1 MSEKVKVSTR
11 HALRVLRPGP
21 FRRYIIGSSIS
32 DTGTWMQ
39 VMAQGYVMSTL
50 TNKAIMLGMANLAAG
65 LPMLLLTMAGGSAA
79 DRFDKR
85 KILLATQYVQIAL
98 AISMGLLIMTGNIDR
113 SHAERSIIV
122 ILAFAVVLGIS
133 NSFEMPT
140 LNAFVPELVTRDEI
154 QSAIAVDR
162 AVFHGS
168 RVVGPSLAGIFIGA
182 WGAASAFFCNAF
194 SFVALIIAL
203 FMIPPRSRGT
213 AEEEQKRTSGIKE
226 GFRYVAKDKPSLAMI
241 GLIAATTV
249 FIFPII
255 TVMMPLY
262 VRLVLHLGADHLG
275 FLMGASAV
283 GSVIGAIFLIS
294 IPHRK
299 RVPVMMLNVCVVACA
314 IFSLSRAPSFYVATG
329 LLILNSLGLAM
340 NFGLANTI
348 VQERAPDYLRGRVS
362 AVFMLSFVGLMP
374 VAGLGVTGLSDLI
387 GMPTALAIAAVCYAV
402 IALIVLARVRRECS
416 RPAAPETPAAEPAP
430 PMAAAV

>member
-1 MSEKVKVSTR
+1 MSTEVKLGTR

-21 FRRYIIGSSIS
+21 FRRYIIGSAIS

-50 TNKAIMLGMANLAAG
+50 TNKALLLGMANLAAG
-65 LPMLLLTMAGGSAA
+65 LPMLFLTMVGGSAA

-98 AISMGLLIMTGNIDR
+98 AISIGLLIMSGKIQIW
-113 SHAERSIIV
+113 H
-122 ILAFAVVLGIS
+122 ILAFAAVLGIS

-140 LNAFVPELVTRDEI
+140 LNALVPELVKRDEI
-154 QSAIAVDR
+154 QSGISIDR
-162 AVFHGS
+162 TVFHGS
-168 RVVGPSLAGIFIGA
+168 RMVGFSLSGVLISAL
-182 WGAASAFFCNAF
+182 GAASAFFVNAL

-203 FMIPPRSRGT
+203 FTIPPRARGT
-213 AEEEQKRTSGIKE
+213 VEEEEKRTSGIKE
-226 GFRYVAKDKPSLAMI
+226 GFRYIAKDSPSLAMI

-255 TVMMPLY
+255 TVMLPLY
-262 VRLVLHLGADHLG
+262 VRLVLGLGPDRLG
-275 FLMGASAV
+275 FLGGASAV
-283 GSVIGAIFLIS
+283 GSVVGAIFLIS
-294 IPHRK
+294 IPRGK
-299 RVPVMMLNVCVVACA
+299 RVPIMMVNVCIVACA
-314 IFSLSRAPSFYVATG
+314 IFSLSRAPSFYLATA
-329 LLILNSLGLAM
+329 LFIFNSLGLAM

-374 VAGLGVTGLSDLI
+374 VAGLGITGLSDLI
-387 GMPTALAIAAVCYAV
+387 GMRTALAIASGCYAV
-402 IALIVLARVRRECS
+402 IALIVLGRVRRQCAQ
-416 RPAAPETPAAEPAP
+416 PAVAEMPKIEATPPV
-430 PMAAAV
+430 AAAV

>member
-1 MSEKVKVSTR
+1 MDEKVKVSTR

-98 AISMGLLIMTGNIDR
+98 AISMGLLIMSGNIDK
-113 SHAERSIIV
+113 SHAERSITV

-203 FMIPPRSRGT
+203 FMIPPRLRGT
-213 AEEEQKRTSGIKE
+213 AEEEQKRAGGIKE

-262 VRLVLHLGADHLG
+262 VRLVLHLGANQLG

-299 RVPVMMLNVCVVACA
+299 RVPVMMVNVCVVACA

-387 GMPTALAIAAVCYAV
+387 GMPTALKIAAVCYAV

-416 RPAAPETPAAEPAP
+416 RPAAPEKPAAEPAP